1 MQNAALHELG
11 LAPAWRYEAIDVAP
25 EAFDERVR
33 AMPAQGFAGANATVP
48 HKLAALRVA
57 GEVSAAAR
65 EIGAA
70 NTLSFR
76 DGLIVADNTD
86 APGLLAA
93 IGEPPRGKRALVL
106 GAGGAARAAAWAL
119 DRGGAEVAVWNRT
132 PDRGRLLAAGL
143 GVSAD
148 ERPDATSY
156 DLIVNATTVG
166 LAKASGRAGP
176 GLKALPL
183 DADAIHEGQTVVDL
197 VYGPAETEL
206 TRAARERGA
215 RVVDGLEVLVHQG
228 AASLRI
234 WTGTEPPIETM
245 MRAARASDAARQSP

>member
-1 MQNAALHELG
+1 MPRLAVLGHPVAHSRSPAMQNAALHELG

-25 EAFDERVR
+25 EAFDDRGR

-76 DGLIVADNTD
+76 AGLIVADNTD

-93 IGEPPRGKRALVL
+93 IGEPPRSKRALVL

-132 PDRGRLLAAGL
+132 PDRGRLLAA
-143 GVSAD
+143 
-148 ERPDATSY
+148 
-156 DLIVNATTVG
+156 
-166 LAKASGRAGP
+166 
-176 GLKALPL
+176 
-183 DADAIHEGQTVVDL
+183 
-197 VYGPAETEL
+197 
-206 TRAARERGA
+206 
-215 RVVDGLEVLVHQG
+215 
-228 AASLRI
+228 
-234 WTGTEPPIETM
+234 
-245 MRAARASDAARQSP
+245 